1 MNKYNVIIIHE
12 NVLQAH
18 GIAKLMNDFFSI
30 KSVVLTE
37 FDMQLELSEYDI
49 IFISSSFYI
58 IHSNQLIPHKHKILV
73 ISDNVKYGID
83 NTNILSGSWT
93 EEQIV
98 TRINDLINNVPDYK
112 SPQSELSKRE
122 IDVLKL
128 IVKGYLNKEIANDL
142 NISINTVLTHRK
154 NITTKLGIK
163 SASGL
168 GVYAMMNGLI

>member
-30 KSVVLTE
+30 KPIVLCE
-37 FDMQLELSEYDI
+37 FDMQLELSEFDI
-49 IFISSSFYI
+49 IFISSYI
-58 IHSNQLIPHKHKILV
+58 YILHNNQVIPHKHKILI
-73 ISDNVKYGID
+73 ISDNIKFGYD
-83 NTNILSGSWT
+83 TNNIISGAWT

-98 TRINDLINNVPDYK
+98 SKINELINNIPDYK
-112 SPQSELSKRE
+112 SSQNELSKRE
-122 IDVLKL
+122 IEVLKL

-163 SASGL
+163 SVSGL
-168 GVYAMMNGLI
+168 SVYAMMNGLI